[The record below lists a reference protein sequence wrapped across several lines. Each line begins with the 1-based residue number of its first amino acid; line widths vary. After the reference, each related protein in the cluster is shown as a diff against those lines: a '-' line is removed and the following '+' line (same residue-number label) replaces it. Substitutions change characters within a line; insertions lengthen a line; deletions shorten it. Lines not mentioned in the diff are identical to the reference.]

1 MMPAGSTPTG
11 GSGRS
16 NNIQEVCMKAI
27 LFDLDGS
34 LLPMDQDGFV
44 GHYFKLLGEMMSA
57 LGYDPK
63 ASVKA
68 VIAGTKAMSVNDGS
82 KTNEEAFWEV
92 FGGLLGEGVRAC
104 EPDFDR
110 FYRTEFEKTRAFASP
125 TPLAKEIISVVKAKG
140 YRTALATNPI
150 FPRVATLARLR
161 WAGLSEQDFEL
172 ISTYEGFRFSK
183 PNPGYYGQVLDIMG
197 LMPMDCL
204 MAGNDIGDDAV
215 ALDMGMDFFL
225 LTDCL
230 INRDGRDITPF
241 EKGTLQEFLHFAKNL
256 PVVG

>member
-1 MMPAGSTPTG
+1 
-11 GSGRS
+11 
-16 NNIQEVCMKAI
+16 MKAI

-44 GHYFKLLGEMMSA
+44 GYYFKLLGEMMSA

-68 VIAGTKAMSVNDGS
+68 VIAGTKAMSENDGS

-104 EPDFDR
+104 EPDFER
-110 FYRTEFEKTRAFASP
+110 FYRTEFEKTSAFAYP
-125 TPLAKEIISVVKAKG
+125 TPLAKEIIREAKAKG

-150 FPRVATLARLR
+150 FPRVATMARLR

-172 ISTYEGFRFSK
+172 VSTYEDFRFSK
-183 PNPGYYGQVLDIMG
+183 PKPGYYTQVLDRIG
-197 LMPMDCL
+197 LKPEDCL
-204 MAGNDIGDDAV
+204 MAGNDIGDDA
-215 ALDMGMDFFL
+215 AAIELGMDFFL

-230 INRDGRDITPF
+230 INREGNDISSF
-241 EKGTLQEFLHFAKNL
+241 KKGSLQEFLHFVKNL
-256 PVVG
+256 PIVG

>member
-1 MMPAGSTPTG
+1 
-11 GSGRS
+11 
-16 NNIQEVCMKAI
+16 MKAI

-44 GHYFKLLGEMMSA
+44 GYYFKLLGEMMSA

-92 FGGLLGEGVRAC
+92 FAGLLGEGVRGC
-104 EPDFDR
+104 EPDFER
-110 FYRTEFEKTRAFASP
+110 FYRTEFEKTRAFSSP
-125 TPLAKEIISVVKAKG
+125 TPLAKQIICEARAKG
-140 YRTALATNPI
+140 YRTALATNSI

-161 WAGLSEQDFEL
+161 WAGLSEDDFEL

-183 PNPGYYGQVLDIMG
+183 PNPGYYKQVLDTLG
-197 LMPMDCL
+197 LMPEDCL

-215 ALDMGMDFFL
+215 AMDLGMDFFL

-230 INRDGRDITPF
+230 INRDNLDTSAF
-241 EKGTLQEFLHFAKNL
+241 KKGSLQEFLHFVKKL
-256 PVVG
+256 PIVG

>member
-1 MMPAGSTPTG
+1 
-11 GSGRS
+11 
-16 NNIQEVCMKAI
+16 MKAI

-44 GHYFKLLGEMMSA
+44 GYYFKLLGEMMSG

-82 KTNEEAFWEV
+82 KTNEEAFWDV
-92 FGGLLGEGVRAC
+92 FGSLLGEGVRAC

-125 TPLAKEIISVVKAKG
+125 TPLANEIIDEVRSKG
-140 YRTALATNPI
+140 YRAALATNPI
-150 FPRVATLARLR
+150 FPRVATMARLR
-161 WAGLSEQDFEL
+161 WAGLSEKDFEL
-172 ISTYEGFRFSK
+172 ISTYESFRFSK
-183 PNPGYYGQVLDIMG
+183 PDPGYYLQVLEIMG
-197 LMPMDCL
+197 LLPGDCL
-204 MAGNDIGDDAV
+204 MVGNDIGDDAV
-215 ALDMGMDFFL
+215 AMDLGMDFFL

-230 INRDGRDITPF
+230 INRADRDISRLK
-241 EKGTLQEFLHFAKNL
+241 KGALQEFLSFVKKL
-256 PVVG
+256 PVVK